1 MTEFPSLRP
10 RRRAVYVSEVDQQ
23 RLANGGAPSW
33 QETDPLERKLRERG
47 IEESQAGKLFRASE
61 DPAHEINAAVAG
73 KSGSINGLS
82 RRTTSCTQSEPLSER
97 DRQLLQD
104 VPPHWAETR
113 L

>member
-1 MTEFPSLRP
+1 MTEFPSRRP

-23 RLANGGAPSW
+23 RLANGEAPSW
-33 QETDPLERKLRERG
+33 QAIDPLERKLRERG
-47 IEESQAGKLFRASE
+47 IEESQAGKLFHVNE

-73 KSGSINGLS
+73 KSGSTEGGS
-82 RRTTSCTQSEPLSER
+82 CRATSCTQDDPLSER